1 MGKIYEALERAQQE
15 VGGRERLPGDL
26 LTLED
31 ADAPRRA
38 AAPRPRAPVPSMED
52 EMLELHHALEGLLD
66 GTTGKIVEFIACR
79 EGEGVSTIT
88 EEFARTC
95 ATRLGKRVLILD
107 AAVAARDAGTA
118 RRDAWDCEEP
128 RRESPWEIA
137 AHERGDPRIRTGLI
151 RDDPRALAGS
161 NGGPPA
167 GDPWRRVRAEFDL
180 VLIDAP
186 PAHVSSVGVA
196 LASKADGTVVV
207 MEAEK
212 TRVPVVE
219 SLSRRI
225 TKTGGRVLG
234 IVLNCRRYHIPEFI
248 CRRI

>member
-1 MGKIYEALERAQQE
+1 MGKIYEALERAQRE
-15 VGGRERLPGDL
+15 VGGREHLPEDL

-38 AAPRPRAPVPSMED
+38 TAPRSPVPSMED

-79 EGEGVSTIT
+79 GGEGVSTIT
-88 EEFARTC
+88 EEFARAC

-107 AAVAARDAGTA
+107 AAVAARDAGGA

-137 AHERGDPRIRTGLI
+137 AERGDPRIRTGLI

-161 NGGPPA
+161 NGGPPE

-196 LASKADGTVVV
+196 LAGKADGTVVV
-207 MEAEK
+207 MEAER

-248 CRRI
+248 YRHI